1 MYLIKGVNIGGI
13 KIMKYSP
20 RRYDLFDDMFDDFFG
35 TAPVASIMKTDIH
48 EKDGYYTLDVE
59 LPGYKKEDINM
70 EIANGYLTIKAKH
83 EVNDEEKDAKGNLVR
98 SERSFGSCSRS
109 FYVGSNIKA
118 SYIKARFENGILVIT
133 LPSEKQKQIESK
145 EMISID

>member
-83 EVNDEEKDAKGNLVR
+83 EVNDEEKEFLVVVA
-98 SERSFGSCSRS
+98 EFIDGDTLK
-109 FYVGSNIKA
+109 N
-118 SYIKARFENGILVIT
+118 VIDKKKM
-133 LPSEKQKQIESK
+133 PRVIW
-145 EMISID
+145 

>member
-1 MYLIKGVNIGGI
+1 
-13 KIMKYSP
+13 
-20 RRYDLFDDMFDDFFG
+20 
-35 TAPVASIMKTDIH
+35 
-48 EKDGYYTLDVE
+48 
-59 LPGYKKEDINM
+59 YKKEDIKM
-70 EIANGYLTIKAKH
+70 EIANGNLTIKAKH
-83 EVNDEEKDAKGNLVR
+83 ELNDEEKYSKGNIVR

-118 SYIKARFENGILVIT
+118 SDIKARFENGILVIT

>member
-1 MYLIKGVNIGGI
+1 
-13 KIMKYSP
+13 MKYSP

-35 TAPVASIMKTDIH
+35 TAPVASNMKTDIH

-118 SYIKARFENGILVIT
+118 SDIKARFENGILVIT

>member
-1 MYLIKGVNIGGI
+1 
-13 KIMKYSP
+13 MKYSP
-20 RRYDLFDDMFDDFFG
+20 RRYDLFEDMFDDFFPTT
-35 TAPVASIMKTDIH
+35 TASSLMKTDILD
-48 EKDGYYTLDVE
+48 KDGFYTLDIE

-83 EVNDEEKDAKGNLVR
+83 EISSEEKEAKGNLVR
-98 SERSFGSCSRS
+98 SERNFGSCSRS

-118 SYIKARFENGILVIT
+118 SDIKAKFESGMLVVT

-145 EMISID
+145 ETISID

>member
-1 MYLIKGVNIGGI
+1 
-13 KIMKYSP
+13 MKYSP

-35 TAPVASIMKTDIH
+35 TAPVVSIMKTDIH

-83 EVNDEEKDAKGNLVR
+83 EVNDEEKDTKGNLVR

-118 SYIKARFENGILVIT
+118 SDIKARFENGILVIT

>member
-1 MYLIKGVNIGGI
+1 MAIKKSKAPAGMNPIDAADWEKYGSFVHGEPYVSGGAI
-13 KIMKYSP
+13 V
-20 RRYDLFDDMFDDFFG
+20 R
-35 TAPVASIMKTDIH
+35 
-48 EKDGYYTLDVE
+48 
-59 LPGYKKEDINM
+59 
-70 EIANGYLTIKAKH
+70 
-83 EVNDEEKDAKGNLVR
+83 DAKGNLVR

-118 SYIKARFENGILVIT
+118 SDIKARFENGILAIT